1 MANWLE
7 NGANLATAI
16 SLPTLPWRIIVLFS
30 LVGWFAAVGW
40 KTIRSYLH
48 PEERI
53 SAFNLKLCRLEDFI
67 RADRHIL
74 QAAGLTGQL
83 DIAIPRSVILCF
95 LLLFLPAPC

>member
-40 KTIRSYLH
+40 KTIRSCLH
-48 PEERI
+48 PEERL
-53 SAFNLKLCRLEDFI
+53 SAFNLKLRRLEDFI
-67 RADRHIL
+67 RDQRGIL
-74 QAAGLTGQL
+74 QVAGLTNQL
-83 DIAIPRSVILCF
+83 DIVITR
-95 LLLFLPAPC
+95 